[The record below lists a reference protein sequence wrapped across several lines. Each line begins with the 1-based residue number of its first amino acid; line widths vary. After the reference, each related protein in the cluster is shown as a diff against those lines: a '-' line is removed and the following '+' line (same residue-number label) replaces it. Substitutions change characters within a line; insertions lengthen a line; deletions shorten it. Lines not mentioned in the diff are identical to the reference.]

1 MGIAVFGGRRRG
13 DAEERGEGGGGEVE
27 VVRRDEI

>member
-13 DAEERGEGGGGEVE
+13 DAEKRGEDGGGEVE
-27 VVRRDEI
+27 VVRRGEI